1 MPLSPRFTDYVLELL
16 AGFGRLEAKRM
27 FGGAGLYHDGVMFA
41 ILDDDVVYFR
51 VDDALE
57 AGLKAQGSVPWNY
70 SQKSDGAVREMGYW
84 RMPETAA
91 DDPDEAV
98 SIAKRAYAAA
108 LARKA
113 VRAKAP
119 AKRKPAVKSA
129 AKRPVARPKGKK

>member
-1 MPLSPRFTDYVLELL
+1 MPLSPGFTDYVLELL

-51 VDDALE
+51 VDAALE
-57 AGLKAQGSVPWNY
+57 ADLKALGSVPWSY
-70 SQKSDGAVREMGYW
+70 SLKSDGSIRSMGYW
-84 RMPETAA
+84 RMLETAA

-98 SIAKRAYAAA
+98 SIAKRAFAAA

-119 AKRKPAVKSA
+119 AKRKPAVKSP
-129 AKRPVARPKGKK
+129 AKRPVARPKGKR